1 MAIQGNHMKAKS
13 AKQLLESHGL
23 PLSAHS
29 LYEGLRLAG
38 LLVSVQYESTSA
50 TGEFKEFNQLLDE
63 AQKYGKNKASGFH
76 PVKTEIQFFDEMFLQ
91 VYLIAC
97 KALHEDAQRRLS
109 GLH

>member
-1 MAIQGNHMKAKS
+1 MKAKS
-13 AKQLLESHGL
+13 AKQLLEAHDL

-50 TGEFKEFNQLLDE
+50 TGEIKQFNQLLDE
-63 AQKYGKNKASGFH
+63 AQEYGKNKASGFH
-76 PVKTEIQFFDEMFLQ
+76 PVKTDIQFFDEVFLQ
-91 VYLIAC
+91 VYSIAC
-97 KALHEDAQRRLS
+97 KALHDDAQRRLL

>member
-1 MAIQGNHMKAKS
+1 MKAKS
-13 AKQLLESHGL
+13 AKQLLEAHDL

-38 LLVSVQYESTSA
+38 LLASVQYESTSA
-50 TGEFKEFNQLLDE
+50 TGEIKQFNQLLDG

-91 VYLIAC
+91 VYAIAC
-97 KALHEDAQRRLS
+97 KALHEDAQRRLFAQ
-109 GLH
+109 H